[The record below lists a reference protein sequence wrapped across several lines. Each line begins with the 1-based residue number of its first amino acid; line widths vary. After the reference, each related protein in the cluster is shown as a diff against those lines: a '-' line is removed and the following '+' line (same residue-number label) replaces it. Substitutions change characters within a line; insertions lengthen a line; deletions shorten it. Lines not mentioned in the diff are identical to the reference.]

1 MSLRQILETLLI
13 LAALTCSTS
22 CGGAT
27 MAESNHVDPVSR
39 PDAGEESDEA
49 LLARLNEAARAGA
62 VTETLHGVAVED
74 PYRSLEVDSDE
85 TRAWIDAQ
93 SERAGRMLDEWGR
106 PESAERLETLLS
118 IGVLGGVHAEGD
130 AIFYTKREGDEEQ
143 PRLYVRTA
151 PDAEP
156 RVLVDPSAEGER
168 VALDWYYPSPQGK
181 YVAYGLSANGDE
193 RSTLHLIEVA
203 SGEVQDLRIPNTK
216 WSNLAWLNSEDGF
229 YYTRYPR
236 QGEEGYD
243 AEAPDTYFPRVFFHR
258 LGTDQNEDPVVFGSE
273 QGTDFPG
280 PSVSDDDRWVSVNV
294 FRGWSASDFHLLD
307 RGRRP
312 RGRVDAPDDDH
323 PLRAVVTGRDDLT
336 VGQVHDGQV
345 YLWTN
350 VDAPRYRIVRVRPER
365 AGNVEGWTDLI
376 PQSDAPIEHWAIVGG
391 KLFLHYIDDVQ
402 SRVKVFRSN
411 GRPAGEVELPGM
423 GSVDGLAGS
432 HDGNTLAFSFSSY
445 TQPPSLMRYDVRAG
459 ELTELD
465 RVATDVDFSGLEVT
479 RERVESAD
487 GTMIPVTLVHPR
499 GMQRDGNRPVLLNG
513 YGGFNVS
520 LLPGFTRNA
529 LYWVERGGVYAV
541 ANIRGGG
548 EFGEEWHQAGNLG
561 NKEKVFEDFEAV
573 IRWLGTG
580 GISRPE
586 RIAITGGSNGG
597 LLMGA
602 MLTRCPD
609 AFAATTTYVG
619 LYDMVRY
626 DRFPPAELWVSE
638 YGTADS
644 EEQFPWLHAYSPY
657 HHVQEGTRYPA
668 TLVETADHDSR
679 VYWGHSTK
687 FAARLQE
694 AQASDAPIL
703 FYMVR
708 AVGHGAGTRRSDLVQ
723 RYVRQYAFL
732 EHVLDM

>member
-1 MSLRQILETLLI
+1 MLARPILGTLLS
-13 LAALTCSTS
+13 LAALTSLSS

-27 MAESNHVDPVSR
+27 MPESDHVDHQSSNQAQA
-39 PDAGEESDEA
+39 DGDDEV
-49 LLARLNEAARAGA
+49 LSRLNAEARRGS

-74 PYRSLEVDSDE
+74 PYRSLELDTAE

-93 SERAGRMLDEWGR
+93 TERTRRLLAEWSR
-106 PESAERLETLLS
+106 PEAAARLETLLS
-118 IGVLGGVHAEGD
+118 IGVLGGVQVAD
-130 AIFYTKREGDEEQ
+130 DVIFYTKREGDQEQ

-151 PDAEP
+151 PDAEE
-156 RVLVDPSAEGER
+156 RVLVDPGAEGER
-168 VALDWYYPSPQGK
+168 VALDWYYASPHGK
-181 YVAYGLSANGDE
+181 YVAYGLSDNGDE
-193 RSTLHLIEVA
+193 RSTLHLIEVS
-203 SGEVQDLRIPNTK
+203 SGEVDGLRIPNTK
-216 WSNLAWLNSEDGF
+216 WCNLSWLDAEDGF

-236 QGEEGYD
+236 EGEENYD
-243 AEAPDTYFPRVFFHR
+243 GEAPDTYFPRVFFHR
-258 LGTDQNEDPVVFGSE
+258 LGTDQNDDPLVFGAAE
-273 QGTDFPG
+273 GTDFPG
-280 PSVSDDDRWVSVNV
+280 PSVSDDDRWVSINV
-294 FRGWSASDFHLLD
+294 FRGWSASDFHLFD

-312 RGRVDAPDDDH
+312 RGRLDAPDEDH
-323 PLRAVVTGRDDLT
+323 PMEAVITGRDDLT
-336 VGQVHDGQV
+336 VGHVHDGQV

-350 VDAPRYRIVRVRPER
+350 VDAPRYRIVKVRPDR
-365 AGNVEGWTDLI
+365 AGNVEGWTDLV
-376 PQSDAPIEHWAIVGG
+376 PESDAPIESWAIVGG
-391 KLFLHYIDDVQ
+391 RLFLHYIADVQ
-402 SRVKVFRSN
+402 SQVKAFRLD

-423 GSVDGLAGS
+423 GSVDGLSGS
-432 HDGNTLAFSFSSY
+432 ADGNTLAFSFSSY
-445 TQPPSLMRYDVRAG
+445 TQPPSLMRYDVREG
-459 ELTELD
+459 QLTEID
-465 RVATDVDFSGLEVT
+465 RVQTDVDFSGLEVT
-479 RERVESAD
+479 RERVPSAD

-499 GMQRDGNRPVLLNG
+499 GMERDGNRPVLLNG

-573 IRWLGTG
+573 IRWLGSG
-580 GISRPE
+580 DISRPE

-609 AFAATTTYVG
+609 AFGATTTYVG
-619 LYDMVRY
+619 LYDMLRY
-626 DRFPPAELWVSE
+626 DRFPPAELWISE
-638 YGTADS
+638 YGTAEN
-644 EEQFPWLHAYSPY
+644 EEQFAWLRDYSPY
-657 HHVQEGTRYPA
+657 HQIRDGVSYPA
-668 TLVETADHDSR
+668 TLIETADHDSR

-694 AQASDAPIL
+694 AQAGDAPIL

-708 AVGHGAGTRRSDLVQ
+708 SVGHGAGTRRSDLVQ

-732 EHVLDM
+732 EHVLGL